1 MDTEGLGLPAVAN
14 KMAKEGP
21 AAAVK
26 GSTSKQKNDGPPKA
40 KPTTGNQA
48 KVGTMGSRQPISN
61 RAAPVLQS
69 RVAGGGKKKNEQEQ
83 KASTSKTIPGS
94 GASSHAKIMEKK
106 MAARDKA
113 SKENASG
120 ARGVS
125 ENGNLV
131 TPEKSGGPG
140 KVLPTSKTVPKGKNP
155 PLLRP
160 NSTVSKTPAVAM
172 TKLSPARPEKTL
184 QSKSSRPDT
193 AASSSHL
200 TQSTGAVR
208 KWSAPRVTNERQT
221 PAQLGSLPTGAQ
233 PGKHSAAS
241 TKKAGED
248 STSQPKHSSSEL
260 NRATNTVR
268 STRPKP
274 VKASEAP
281 VEQKNFNA
289 RLKGK
294 PAKVAVKCIPRAQPG
309 TSASKASVSSLPQ
322 QSTKAPKSN
331 IEKRRLSSSSRKSLV
346 ENEIGK
352 TSAARQTGIKASPV
366 KSVEAQGLVV
376 KEEGPT
382 LTTASSNEDDVA
394 MNLQGYLTMEKVP
407 SPPQGVQTTLD
418 HGNTEISASF
428 DEEQVEDERVEVS
441 SCMGELET
449 AENEAKVGS
458 DESPLQLDEEN
469 KGELSPGQMIE
480 ADLCSNEVQK
490 DAGVVNGNDPSGGK
504 VNEVDLSKMKAEQ
517 INVDEKVASIGKMD
531 LNNDNRETKDLQG
544 QQLLPESSSP
554 SSAERGSQSCA
565 MDVSPMEYVPAI
577 KDGSVGTGTMLEDL
591 VDLKEPALGSSL
603 DESSPETDC
612 NMSNV
617 EKVKLT
623 MYEYSEEADTEDSPN
638 ELCPETLQSQ
648 EDQDL
653 ISEPE
658 NLLETMQMS
667 CKMEGP
673 VRNWGSEEKLGISP
687 EDSHEDQGV
696 SKSSTL
702 SGPDLAG
709 KSSSTTS
716 TPEELKDYDSSSGV
730 ESKSDEKLESADL
743 FIPQTELSPLDDLM
757 DQDLGI
763 HLERGDEEPETL
775 AADDLHGDPPTEP
788 MLSSEDEDHSE
799 DDGERV
805 TGEPIQ
811 CGLEGIDNPVFEDK
825 TSSDLSSEVLSLA
838 AAPHFKPVTLHALD
852 ESEELATAAPP
863 HSLAHGYTTSDSLAP
878 QNCMLS
884 DAGSLEDP
892 PCDRIP
898 AVIGLQSCGPEG
910 SLQNHCLPQNECLQ
924 DVPEVTLT
932 LHHEGNLAEDETESD
947 QSKSCIVEESVAE
960 NPIDCLD
967 GDLTNVQKLNDPT
980 TEANGGHRQQ
990 QYDSACKKN
999 DSVLTG
1005 LLSEGDKTLQ
1015 THACVP
1021 WMTPLLPPI
1030 LSTIYEVETAEETR
1044 LEDVEKEELHKCLEL
1059 IEDPSEKVLTLQI
1072 EPVEVVQQLINQTLL
1087 LSGDGVKLQSK
1098 VMVDKAELSKWTD
1111 LISPLDDS
1119 TASVTSVTSFSPE
1132 DVSSSPGEWTVVEL
1146 ETHH

>member
-26 GSTSKQKNDGPPKA
+26 GSMSKQKNDGSAKA
-40 KPTTGNQA
+40 KASLKPTTGNQA
-48 KVGTMGSRQPISN
+48 KVGIMGSRQPISN
-61 RAAPVLQS
+61 RAAPALQS
-69 RVAGGGKKKNEQEQ
+69 RVAAGGKKKNEQEQ

-94 GASSHAKIMEKK
+94 GVSSHAKIMEKK

-113 SKENASG
+113 AKKNASG
-120 ARGVS
+120 TRGVS

-140 KVLPTSKTVPKGKNP
+140 KVLPTSKTVPKGKTP

-160 NSTVSKTPAVAM
+160 NSTVSKTPAAAM
-172 TKLSPARPEKTL
+172 TKLPPARPEKIL

-193 AASSSHL
+193 AASSSSQL

-221 PAQLGSLPTGAQ
+221 PAQLGTLPTGAR
-233 PGKHSAAS
+233 PGKQSAAS
-241 TKKAGED
+241 TKKD
-248 STSQPKHSSSEL
+248 LTSQPKHSSSEL
-260 NRATNTVR
+260 NRATNAVR
-268 STRPKP
+268 STKPKP

-294 PAKVAVKCIPRAQPG
+294 TAKVAVKSIPRAQPG

-331 IEKRRLSSSSRKSLV
+331 TEKRRLSSSSSRKSPLV
-346 ENEIGK
+346 ENDIGK
-352 TSAARQTGIKASPV
+352 TSAARQTGLKASPV
-366 KSVEAQGLVV
+366 KPAEAQGLVV
-376 KEEGPT
+376 KEETPT
-382 LTTASSNEDDVA
+382 LTTASSNEDEVA
-394 MNLQGYLTMEKVP
+394 TNLQGYLTMEKVP
-407 SPPQGVQTTLD
+407 SPPQGVQTTLYQ
-418 HGNTEISASF
+418 GNTTISASV
-428 DEEQVEDERVEVS
+428 DEEKVEDERVEVS
-441 SCMGELET
+441 SCMGELEA
-449 AENEAKVGS
+449 AESEAKVGS

-469 KGELSPGQMIE
+469 KGELGDGQMIE

-490 DAGVVNGNDPSGGK
+490 DARVVNGNEPCGAE
-504 VNEVDLSKMKAEQ
+504 VIEVDLSKMKAEQ
-517 INVDEKVASIGKMD
+517 INVDEKVASIIEKMD
-531 LNNDNRETKDLQG
+531 LNNDNLETKDLQG

-554 SSAERGSQSCA
+554 SSGERGSQSCA
-565 MDVSPMEYVPAI
+565 MDVSPMENVPAI
-577 KDGSVGTGTMLEDL
+577 KDGSVGTGAMLEDL

-603 DESSPETDC
+603 ESSPETDC
-612 NMSNV
+612 NVPNV

-658 NLLETMQMS
+658 NILGTMQMS

-763 HLERGDEEPETL
+763 HLERADEEPETL

-825 TSSDLSSEVLSLA
+825 TSTDLSSEVLSLA

-852 ESEELATAAPP
+852 ESEELATAATP
-863 HSLAHGYTTSDSLAP
+863 HSLAHGYTTLDSLAP
-878 QNCMLS
+878 QNCMLAG
-884 DAGSLEDP
+884 AGSLEDP
-892 PCDRIP
+892 TCDRIP

-910 SLQNHCLPQNECLQ
+910 SLPIQNHCLPRNECLQ
-924 DVPEVTLT
+924 DDVPEVTLA
-932 LHHEGNLAEDETESD
+932 LHHEGDLAEDETESD

-980 TEANGGHRQQ
+980 TDANGGHK
-990 QYDSACKKN
+990 YDSACKKN

-1005 LLSEGDKTLQ
+1005 N
-1015 THACVP
+1015 V
-1021 WMTPLLPPI
+1021 
-1030 LSTIYEVETAEETR
+1030 
-1044 LEDVEKEELHKCLEL
+1044 
-1059 IEDPSEKVLTLQI
+1059 
-1072 EPVEVVQQLINQTLL
+1072 
-1087 LSGDGVKLQSK
+1087 
-1098 VMVDKAELSKWTD
+1098 
-1111 LISPLDDS
+1111 
-1119 TASVTSVTSFSPE
+1119 
-1132 DVSSSPGEWTVVEL
+1132 
-1146 ETHH
+1146 